1 MASAL
6 SIFPSPTLKSS
17 LSSLYNSS
25 SSSTGTWVSVS
36 FSYRHSTHAIRA
48 SSFNHSHINPPILSK
63 RNGSIYP
70 SLHHFSSSFNRLI
83 CRADYKFPDP
93 IPEFA
98 ETETEKFRDYLMK
111 KLTKKDLYG
120 DSLEKVVG
128 ICSEIFSTFLHTE
141 YGGPGTLLVLPFID
155 MSDALNEQGLPGGPQ
170 AASAAVKWATDHVDK
185 DWKEW
190 TSGNGNQ

>member
-98 ETETEKFRDYLMK
+98 ET
-111 KLTKKDLYG
+111 
-120 DSLEKVVG
+120 
-128 ICSEIFSTFLHTE
+128 IFSTFLHTE

>member
-128 ICSEIFSTFLHTE
+128 ICSE
-141 YGGPGTLLVLPFID
+141 
-155 MSDALNEQGLPGGPQ
+155 GLPGGPQ